1 MQEIKDTAPS
11 AQNPKMETLAH
22 EEYELLI
29 HEDIAADKN
38 TTVENKIKQVFYW
51 IGFRVAAS

>member
-1 MQEIKDTAPS
+1 MKARTP
-11 AQNPKMETLAH
+11 